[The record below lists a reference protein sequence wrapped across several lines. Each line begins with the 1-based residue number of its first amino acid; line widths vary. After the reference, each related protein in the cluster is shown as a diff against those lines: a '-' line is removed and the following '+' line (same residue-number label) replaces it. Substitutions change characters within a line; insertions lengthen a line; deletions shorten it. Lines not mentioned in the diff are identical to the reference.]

1 MVMKKYII
9 LIAIAMAAFS
19 AIGYEFTETFYVEP
33 SVHSQ
38 SACCLAWE

>member
-19 AIGYEFTETFYVEP
+19 AIGYELKLRTR
-33 SVHSQ
+33 
-38 SACCLAWE
+38 